1 MGRRGGLQRVRGLER
16 TLGQPAARDT
26 WGQAWKPRARGR
38 AVGHTQGFCLYS
50 EAKGSR
56 ECGQVT
62 VEGYHFIFRKLP
74 PWSRRQMT
82 ADWGGGGG
90 DVNTEMRWKVGGAV

>member
-1 MGRRGGLQRVRGLER
+1 MGEAP
-16 TLGQPAARDT
+16 GQGEGCGPH
-26 WGQAWKPRARGR
+26 P
-38 AVGHTQGFCLYS
+38 GFCLYS

-56 ECGQVT
+56 ESGQVT

-90 DVNTEMRWKVGGAV
+90 DANMEMRWKVGVGGVKPQASRFLCVYRINQ